1 MKIYNLKR
9 KQELPISLE
18 EAWDFFSSPGNLKK
32 ITPEKMG
39 FDIIS
44 DGSNDPMYPGMII
57 RYIVKPTLSIPIHWV
72 TEITH
77 VNEPNYFVDE
87 QRFGPY
93 AFWHH
98 QHRFKP
104 TEKGVLMED
113 EVNYALPL
121 GILGKFAHLLF
132 VKKQLNEIF
141 DHRYEILNSYF
152 QPSASSK
159 GVMV

>member
-1 MKIYNLKR
+1 MKIYTLKR
-9 KQELPISLE
+9 KQELPISID

-32 ITPEKMG
+32 ITPAEMG

-44 DGSNDPMYPGMII
+44 EGGDVPMYPGMII
-57 RYIVKPTLSIPIHWV
+57 RYIVRPTLNIPSHWV

-77 VNEPNYFVDE
+77 VKKPYYFVDE

-98 QHRFKP
+98 QHKFKP
-104 TEKGVLMED
+104 TEKGILMED

-121 GILGKFAHLLF
+121 GILGRFAHGIF
-132 VKKQLNEIF
+132 VKRQLEEIF
-141 DHRYEILNSYF
+141 DHRFETLAGYF
-152 QPSASSK
+152 QTSTASSDIII
-159 GVMV
+159 

>member
-9 KQELPISLE
+9 VQELPIGLE

-32 ITPEKMG
+32 ITPAKMG

-44 DGSNDPMYPGMII
+44 EGSDEPMYPGMII
-57 RYIVKPTLSIPIHWV
+57 RYMVRPTLNIPIHWV

-77 VNEPNYFVDE
+77 VSRPYYFVDE

-98 QHRFKP
+98 QHKFKP
-104 TEKGVLMED
+104 VDNGVLMED

-121 GILGKFAHLLF
+121 GILGNIAHWAF

-141 DHRYEILNSYF
+141 DHRYETLANYF
-152 QPSASSK
+152 QSTTS
-159 GVMV
+159 GGILV

>member
-9 KQELPISLE
+9 VQELPIGLE

-32 ITPEKMG
+32 ITPAKMG

-44 DGSNDPMYPGMII
+44 EGSDEPMYPGMII
-57 RYIVKPTLSIPIHWV
+57 RYIVRPTLNFPIHWV

-77 VNEPNYFVDE
+77 VGRPYYFVDE

-98 QHRFKP
+98 QHKFKP
-104 TEKGVLMED
+104 TDNGVLMED

-121 GILGKFAHLLF
+121 GILGKIAHWAF

-141 DHRYEILNSYF
+141 DHRYETLANYF
-152 QPSASSK
+152 QSTTSR
-159 GVMV
+159 GILV